1 MTQQWVTFIENFDL
15 DLDLDLDLDVDSRE
29 HAARSQTEYVRLRAI
44 KRMVY
49 VQV

>member
-1 MTQQWVTFIENFDL
+1 MALRRATFLEN
-15 DLDLDLDLDVDSRE
+15 LDLDLDLDVDSRE
-29 HAARSQTEYVRLRAI
+29 HVARSQTEYVRLRAL